1 MSYSITTK
9 DGITINNIP
18 DDVAPDSPDL
28 KARVAAIRAGTA
40 APESAAPAVPAAAA
54 TPAMQSS
61 QVASSAQAAKDR
73 EAIPI
78 LMKELEAAQVLKQAG
93 DTRAAAD
100 VDAIVRELAR
110 KGVKVDANA
119 IPAPAE
125 MPAAPVAAA
134 TSAAPAAPA
143 PASQPTGFME
153 GFFEGI
159 AEQVTGAKR
168 SASPEVAAA
177 LAEKRTIYD
186 MPEAN
191 QMSFGLLKSALGG
204 LMAGSEE
211 RAKIFAANFPG
222 LTYRLDQQG
231 TVFLRS
237 PTDGKEYVIEP
248 GLTVED
254 IPRVG
259 ATVAAFTPA
268 GRAVTIP
275 AAVTTAAA
283 TQGVIEASQATTGGR
298 FDTGEVAVAGAIGP
312 AGPILQRVV
321 PPVVQAVKRGIQ
333 GRAPA
338 TPPAAAAAERP
349 EPSFFRAPPEA
360 PAGAAM
366 PKAPPAAPAAT
377 APAPTSTAGR
387 GSAGAA
393 ATSEAVRRVTTAEG
407 LPVPVTLTRGAAQRD
422 AAQLAFEKE
431 QMKGEFG
438 APLRNRAEENNL
450 QILQNFDAFIDAT
463 GADAAFAG
471 PSATGGSVVNALSS
485 GYQAAKNKTRV
496 AYTKAKNSPE
506 AQADVDTNLV
516 VTIGKGDQ
524 EVTDSLIGY
533 INSKITGLPSSV
545 VPDTARKLLIKMDL
559 AAADDAG
566 NLIAKPA
573 TVGKLEEFRKE
584 LSGTAKFDDN
594 VGLREETILKKLVD
608 AQTDPVSGPLYKE
621 ARSLRTKQANKYED
635 RAIVARLIKNRA
647 GMKDPQVA
655 VDQVFQRSI
664 LNGSPEEITF
674 LKRVL
679 LTSGKDGQQA
689 FKELQAATAQH
700 IRDQST
706 SGVGTDSAGRA
717 LVSPAKLNQIV
728 SQLDKNG
735 RLDVIFGKQEAA
747 RIRDLDEVVKYVTT
761 VPPGTL
767 INSSGT
773 VGTLLAAI
781 AETGAAGVTT
791 GIPVPVVTGIN
802 QIIKWRKAGQT
813 KAKINDA
820 LNALP
825 IVKP

>member
-1 MSYSITTK
+1 MPYSITTK

-18 DDVAPDSPDL
+18 DDVPQDSPDL
-28 KARVAAIRAGTA
+28 KARVAAIRAGGGATQTA
-40 APESAAPAVPAAAA
+40 
-54 TPAMQSS
+54 
-61 QVASSAQAAKDR
+61 QVAPSAQTARDQ

-78 LMKELEAAQVLKQAG
+78 LLKELEAAQVLKKAG
-93 DTRAAAD
+93 DTRAAGD
-100 VDAIVRELAR
+100 VDAIVRELKA
-110 KGVKVDANA
+110 KGVNVN
-119 IPAPAE
+119 
-125 MPAAPVAAA
+125 AAPV
-134 TSAAPAAPA
+134 TTAPA
-143 PASQPTGFME
+143 PAPKPMSFLGE
-153 GFFEGI
+153 IVES
-159 AEQVTGAKR
+159 VTG
-168 SASPEVAAA
+168 SARATPET
-177 LAEKRTIYD
+177 RTLPEWVN
-186 MPEAN
+186 MPELN
-191 QMSFGLLKSALGG
+191 QLSVAGLKTGLGTLMSNP
-204 LMAGSEE
+204 EE
-211 RAKIFAANFPG
+211 TVKILQANFPG
-222 LTYRLDQQG
+222 VQVRQDAKGNYL
-231 TVFLRS
+231 LRS
-237 PTDGKEYVIEP
+237 SVDQKEYAITP
-248 GLTVED
+248 GLTIGD
-254 IPRVG
+254 IPRLLG
-259 ATVAAFTPA
+259 GIAAFTPA
-268 GRAVTIP
+268 GRVTTIP
-275 AAVTTAAA
+275 GAIAASAGTQAA
-283 TQGVIEASQATTGGR
+283 IEASQAETGGR
-298 FDTGEVAVAGAIGP
+298 FNTGEVAVAGALGP
-312 AGPILQRVV
+312 AGPILQKAI
-321 PPVVQAVKRGIQ
+321 PQAVQNVKKGVQSITN
-333 GRAPA
+333 RAPA
-338 TPPAAAAAERP
+338 RPPAVEPLEPRLFAADAQP
-349 EPSFFRAPPEA
+349 
-360 PAGAAM
+360 
-366 PKAPPAAPAAT
+366 T
-377 APAPTSTAGR
+377 PAPTPALAVR

-393 ATSEAVRRVTTAEG
+393 ATPEAVRRVTTAEG
-407 LPVPVTLTRGAAQRD
+407 LPVPVTLTKGAAQRD

-463 GADAAFAG
+463 GAEAAFAG
-471 PSATGGSVVNALSS
+471 PSAIGGSVVNALGS

-506 AQADVDTNLV
+506 AQAAVDTNAV

-559 AAADDAG
+559 ATADDAG

-584 LSGTAKFDDN
+584 LSGTAKFDDS

-621 ARSLRTKQANKYED
+621 ARALRTKQANKYED

-700 IRDQST
+700 IRDQAT

-747 RIRDLDEVVKYVTT
+747 RIRELDEVVKYVTT

-781 AETGAAGVTT
+781 TEAGATGLVT
-791 GIPVPVVTGIN
+791 GLPVPVATGIA
-802 QIIKWRKAGQT
+802 QIVKMRKASQT

-825 IVKP
+825 IVAP

>member
-1 MSYSITTK
+1 
-9 DGITINNIP
+9 
-18 DDVAPDSPDL
+18 
-28 KARVAAIRAGTA
+28 
-40 APESAAPAVPAAAA
+40 
-54 TPAMQSS
+54 MQS
-61 QVASSAQAAKDR
+61 
-73 EAIPI
+73 
-78 LMKELEAAQVLKQAG
+78 
-93 DTRAAAD
+93 
-100 VDAIVRELAR
+100 
-110 KGVKVDANA
+110 
-119 IPAPAE
+119 
-125 MPAAPVAAA
+125 
-134 TSAAPAAPA
+134 
-143 PASQPTGFME
+143 
-153 GFFEGI
+153 FFEGI
-159 AEQVTGAKR
+159 SEQVTGSKR

-191 QMSFGLLKSALGG
+191 QMSFGLLKAALGG

-211 RAKIFAANFPG
+211 RAQIFAANFPG
-222 LTYRLDQQG
+222 LTYRLDKQG

-248 GLTVED
+248 GLTMQDV
-254 IPRVG
+254 PRVG

-268 GRAVTIP
+268 GRALTIP
-275 AAVTTAAA
+275 GAATTAAA
-283 TQGVIEASQATTGGR
+283 TQAAIEASQVETGGR
-298 FDTGEVAVAGAIGP
+298 FNTGEVAIAGALAP
-312 AGPILQRVV
+312 VAPILQSVV
-321 PPVVQAVKRGIQ
+321 PPVVQAVKRGAQNITN
-333 GRAPA
+333 RAPA
-338 TPPAAAAAERP
+338 RPPAAEVAEPRLFAAD
-349 EPSFFRAPPEA
+349 A
-360 PAGAAM
+360 PA
-366 PKAPPAAPAAT
+366 PTPAPAPAP

-393 ATSEAVRRVTTAEG
+393 ATPEDIRRVTTAEG
-407 LPVPVTLTRGAAQRD
+407 LRVPVTLTRGAAQRD

-450 QILQNFDAFIDAT
+450 QILQNFDATIDAT
-463 GADAAFAG
+463 GAQAAFAG
-471 PSATGGSVVNALSS
+471 PSATGGSVVNALST
-485 GYQAAKNKTRV
+485 GWQAAKNKTRV

-524 EVTDSLIGY
+524 EITDSLIGY

-728 SQLDKNG
+728 AQLDKNG
-735 RLDVIFGKQEAA
+735 RLDIIFGKQEAG
-747 RIRDLDEVVKYVTT
+747 RIRDLNEVVKYVTT

-781 AETGAAGVTT
+781 AETGAVGVTT
-791 GIPVPVVTGIN
+791 GLPVPVVTGIN